1 MKYLLLPAIAVAVA
15 AAMVTPASAQAPTR
29 PNEGAFNLPVMC
41 DTEANYRR
49 LVQLSSLDVN
59 DQAAV
64 REWQG
69 LTQQSCV
76 VPAFASGFIVT
87 EEKGDMVQIE
97 LRRVDPS
104 GQAQAGGRFWLAKR
118 QADRFRCSEITLNAR
133 TTC

>member
-1 MKYLLLPAIAVAVA
+1 MNRFLLPAA
-15 AAMVTPASAQAPTR
+15 AAALVATAPAWAQAPAR
-29 PNEGAFNLPVMC
+29 PNDGAFNLPVMC

-49 LVQLSSLDVN
+49 LVALSSLDVN

-69 LTQQSCV
+69 LTQQNCV
-76 VPAFASGFIVT
+76 VPAFAAGFVVT

-97 LRRVDPS
+97 LRRIDPA
-104 GQAQAGGRFWLAKR
+104 GQAQAGGRYWLAKPH
-118 QADRFRCSEITLNAR
+118 ADRFRCAAVTLNAR